1 MPRLILV
8 VSSVLVS
15 SVQVCL
21 KKRTLC
27 LDILDVFTVINNTFR
42 MKLTSLVGASTIPQI
57 NDAVA
62 ASKNPRLASFVVAAY
77 VHAFQLGFK
86 ILAGIAVVQII
97 LCLGLKRVVLTGGS
111 TEKAAHKNDLE
122 AIEMAPVENEK
133 QEPRVE
139 KTEQKEDMQKSE
151 IEVTVR

>member
-1 MPRLILV
+1 MLGVGIIGTGMPPYFELYRVI
-8 VSSVLVS
+8 
-15 SVQVCL
+15 
-21 KKRTLC
+21 T
-27 LDILDVFTVINNTFR
+27 DFATVINNTFR
-42 MKLTSLVGASTIPQI
+42 MKLRSLVGASTIPQI

-97 LCLGLKRVVLTGGS
+97 LCLGLRKVVLSGGS
-111 TEKAAHKNDLE
+111 KEKDSIKNDTE
-122 AIEMAPVENEK
+122 AVEMASLEK
-133 QEPRVE
+133 KIQEAGVTMDR
-139 KTEQKEDMQKSE
+139 QKEEEAQKSE